1 MPQKHKNLYTGSAGE
16 HFVAA
21 NLLRIGWNANLLSVD
36 TGIDVVGQRIG
47 NLGEPEIIQCQVKT
61 MTRGTYQGS
70 FSKDAIERMWKDA
83 INLIVVFWDEN
94 STPSSIVIPA
104 RLVGML
110 TSRGFKDPN
119 APLRIRGEKVS
130 MRVYKSG
137 DRCFVRNKHN
147 EVSDLLNR
155 FDLLDT
161 TDLDMDTL
169 PEYAEWSDDEKTL
182 ISFDMSYAEHHEQ
195 RFDVLT

>member
-1 MPQKHKNLYTGSAGE
+1 
-16 HFVAA
+16 
-21 NLLRIGWNANLLSVD
+21 
-36 TGIDVVGQRIG
+36 
-47 NLGEPEIIQCQVKT
+47 
-61 MTRGTYQGS
+61 
-70 FSKDAIERMWKDA
+70 MWRDA
-83 INLIVVFWDEN
+83 INLIMVFWEQN

-110 TSRGFKDPN
+110 TSGGLRDPN
-119 APLRIRGEKVS
+119 APLCIRGGKVS
-130 MRVYKSG
+130 VKVFKKG
-137 DRCFVRNKHN
+137 DRYFIRNKYN

-182 ISFDMSYAEHHEQ
+182 ISFDMSYAEPHEQ
-195 RFDVLT
+195 RFGVLK